1 MRRRSL
7 TNRGLVFLTMAAFVS
22 GLAAPPRAARAQGP
36 YSLPVLPGALLAL
49 SAAHDPAMMLGVTV
63 NLSNPF
69 EFDFI
74 ISRGDR
80 RLRGDDF
87 EEESKKLIKYFLAAL
102 TVPEA
107 EMWVNLSPYEP
118 DRIIPERFGYTEMG
132 RDLLAQDYILKQLTA
147 ALMFPEKEPGATF
160 WEKVYAKA
168 RLPAAGGRENQSA
181 GEAGPVADLLSRVWI
196 VPEEAVVYE
205 HDNSAFVVSRHLKV
219 MLEEDY
225 LSDRR
230 SADGGPE
237 GFNQSAERRTDQAL
251 NARIVKEI
259 LIPEIEREVN
269 EGEHFANLR
278 QIFNSMILAA
288 WYKRA
293 LKETLLS
300 KIYIDR
306 HKTLGVEA
314 GDKEA
319 GKKIYRQY
327 LEAFRKGVFNYI
339 KEDYDPVSQQIIPRR
354 YFSGGVDVTRFSG
367 HALTVVNPDDIRVDS
382 GLTDKMGEFAD
393 YVENNEVVE
402 VKTTLNKSSS
412 RDKFW
417 EVMRRITLA
426 GFIGFAA
433 CTGGCAFNKD
443 YVKFDNPQSFVEAG
457 LVDRRAEP
465 SAPVIE
471 VRSLDDLVKYDAGY
485 PPGLYRVGGYDP
497 AKPVMVVIHGANNL
511 PSRHE
516 KYLQAFA
523 PDTNVFVF
531 KYKTFDGPV
540 KNADLLRSKVK
551 ESIAPLGNPRVGYLT
566 FSHGG
571 NIFMEAVRREMADNK
586 PENIFS
592 GNTLV
597 AVGHVWAGSRRGKL
611 VWMTKMPEPG
621 MLLLRVI
628 KPGMMGFFKFIEPN
642 GKVAREF
649 LRDLPEVLYVL
660 ESALAIVSRDDDN
673 NPSAGSSPE
682 FAKLFEDFGKIMP
695 TIYLEGRTHT
705 DLLYGDP
712 GTILPSKEF
721 FEKTWSSGKE
731 VVPELSTT
739 ASTDG
744 AMLGGGNVKFEEPIS
759 DLNLEAIDDL
769 NLEAIDIDPKVFD
782 FRIDPSRSFYA
793 MVDALKLEI
802 PKLAERLKQQ
812 GRRQV
817 EVLDVGTGSGVL
829 GLFIFHEFR
838 KYGIKVG
845 FVAVDIDRRAVW
857 NARDNFLK
865 YGVPADVYP
874 VAPDQD
880 LSDVTGGRR
889 FDLIVFNAPDPVPES
904 ESETKSRSESEAV
917 SSVLA
922 QVRMPLKQLLARV
935 EEFRGRLLAPD
946 GVALVGG
953 HESKADSLEINPKE
967 QYVYGKKIDA
977 GRRVFRFT
985 PYGTKEKTGPDN
997 DWHRA
1002 LMNMDKTGE
1011 NEKAG
1016 SKEEVGG
1023 IDFNPSR
1030 MDLRIRR
1037 DASGVPLPV
1046 ELQDLPN
1053 IHIDGLYPV
1062 IINITPVFNPLPLLG
1077 LSSSGPGAPGPES
1090 YQRI

>member
-7 TNRGLVFLTMAAFVS
+7 TNRGLVFLTMAAFAA
-22 GLAAPPRAARAQGP
+22 GLAAPPRAARAQSA
-36 YSLPVLPGALLAL
+36 YALPVLPGALLAL

-80 RLRGDDF
+80 RLQGDDF
-87 EEESKKLIKYFLAAL
+87 EEESEKLIKYFLASL
-102 TVPEA
+102 TTPEP

-132 RDLLAQDYILKQLTA
+132 RDMLAQDYILKQLTA
-147 ALMFPEKEPGATF
+147 SLMFPEKEPGATF
-160 WEKVYAKA
+160 WERVYSSAQW
-168 RLPAAGGRENQSA
+168 PAAGGA
-181 GEAGPVADLLSRVWI
+181 APPIADLLSRIWI
-196 VPEEAVVYE
+196 VPKEAVVYE
-205 HDNSAFVVSRHLKV
+205 HENSAFVVSKHLKV

-225 LSDRR
+225 LSARQPMAGNR
-230 SADGGPE
+230 ESRGQSADP
-237 GFNQSAERRTDQAL
+237 RPDRQAGRDL
-251 NARIVKEI
+251 STRIIREV

-269 EGEHFANLR
+269 EGAHFANLR

-288 WYKRA
+288 WYKQA

-306 HKTLGVEA
+306 HKTLGVDA
-314 GDKEA
+314 GDKGA
-319 GKKIYRQY
+319 GKKIYQQY

-339 KEDYDPVSQQIIPRR
+339 REDYDPVSQQIIPRQ
-354 YFSGGVDVTRFSG
+354 YFSGGVTAAEFSDQAMVVVDNAMLVTDP
-367 HALTVVNPDDIRVDS
+367 ALK
-382 GLTDKMGEFAD
+382 DKMDKLTHYLEKETTKGML
-393 YVENNEVVE
+393 VS
-402 VKTTLNKSSS
+402 VKTALNKSSS

-433 CTGGCAFNKD
+433 CTGGCAFNKN

-465 SAPVIE
+465 SAPAIE

-497 AKPVMVVIHGANNL
+497 AKPVMVVIHGATDS
-511 PSRHE
+511 PSRHKE
-516 KYLQAFA
+516 YLGAFA
-523 PDTNVFVF
+523 PKANIFVF
-531 KYKTFDGPV
+531 KYETMVDPG
-540 KNADLLRSKVK
+540 KNADLLRK
-551 ESIAPLGNPRVGYLT
+551 EIEKSITPLGNPDVFILT
-566 FSHGG
+566 FCFGG
-571 NIFMEAVRREMADNK
+571 NIFVEAVRQEIQDDKTVNA
-586 PENIFS
+586 FS
-592 GNTLV
+592 GHNWI
-597 AVGHVWAGSRRGKL
+597 AVGNLLPGSQKGDLLVLPGAGGFKLIGKFFWPNAAKFFES
-611 VWMTKMPEPG
+611 V
-621 MLLLRVI
+621 
-628 KPGMMGFFKFIEPN
+628 KPGGEEAGKRLESLPGILEVLGGVISIGGGEKDDQNPSGKSNSKFKRIFEIINNELKTVVMLETTHPDLMTGN
-642 GKVAREF
+642 EKI
-649 LRDLPEVLYVL
+649 RDLIEKFMKEREV
-660 ESALAIVSRDDDN
+660 
-673 NPSAGSSPE
+673 
-682 FAKLFEDFGKIMP
+682 
-695 TIYLEGRTHT
+695 
-705 DLLYGDP
+705 
-712 GTILPSKEF
+712 
-721 FEKTWSSGKE
+721 SGG
-731 VVPELSTT
+731 LS
-739 ASTDG
+739 DG

-759 DLNLEAIDDL
+759 DL

-845 FVAVDIDRRAVW
+845 LVAVDIDRRAVW

-889 FDLIVFNAPDPVPES
+889 FDLIVFNAPDPVEGSVAP
-904 ESETKSRSESEAV
+904 SR
-917 SSVLA
+917 L
-922 QVRMPLKQLLARV
+922 QVRMPLEQLLARV
-935 EEFRGRLLAPD
+935 REFRAYLLAPD

-953 HESKADSLEINPKE
+953 HKSITDLLTEIDIKE
-967 QYVYGKKIDA
+967 QYLYGKEIDT
-977 GRRVFRFT
+977 GRRTFRFT
-985 PYGTKEKTGPDN
+985 RYETGSGGEWHQALTDMEKEESK
-997 DWHRA
+997 
-1002 LMNMDKTGE
+1002 
-1011 NEKAG
+1011 G

-1037 DASGVPLPV
+1037 DALGVPLPV

-1053 IHIDGLYPV
+1053 IHINGLYPV
-1062 IINITPVFNPLPLLG
+1062 IINITPVVNPLPLLG
-1077 LSSSGPGAPGPES
+1077 LSSSGVPARE